1 MIWNMLFITTNAT
14 KEEKKNN
21 IRLITSED
29 L

>member
-1 MIWNMLFITTNAT
+1 MIWNMLFITENAT

>member
-21 IRLITSED
+21 IRLITSKD

>member
-1 MIWNMLFITTNAT
+1 MIWNILFITTNAT

-21 IRLITSED
+21 IRLITFED

>member
-1 MIWNMLFITTNAT
+1 MIWNMLFITKNAT

>member
-21 IRLITSED
+21 IRLITFED